1 LEGELKMSDTAR
13 DALAELVAER
23 IVKGDEEKIPWDEAM
38 EHVCETCGL
47 AEKTVGNYLRDY
59 AEREKETW
67 DEQYVVGMAEPH
79 PAVEQAREE
88 VDTGNGDVQKFSG
101 DVTDIDMEPGEVKRV
116 NIAARSIDDSEIH
129 DDYNCRECGGDLHE
143 KGRDEEFCVECGAIH
158 WNGLTVLEDVGHP
171 LVPDVG
177 NDYIRREQ
185 RGNKT
190 DVENVGWAMGDPD
203 YAALLEGETGVG
215 KDFLIEYICAQTNRP
230 MIRLDF
236 GEGVLY
242 EDLVGGFEPNGGDDA
257 EDTLAQ
263 AQELAE
269 SSEIEV
275 GEAISLVGQ
284 KSNFDFKPGFLYE
297 AVENGY
303 VFVADEINAAG
314 PEATMALH
322 GVTEDRESRHLS
334 VRQTGEVIQPHKQF
348 RFVATMNP
356 PHYPGTKDL
365 NDAFKTRFWIE
376 RIDYLPKEAEK
387 VMVLKQTGLDPDEY
401 DQFVGRLVDVLGKL
415 RDSYKEQDIITP
427 IGHREAE
434 KIGKQARR
442 LDGKEAAKKVLMDMA
457 DPGDKN
463 TISKTIDM
471 HL

>member
-1 LEGELKMSDTAR
+1 MSKHSK
-13 DALAELVAER
+13 DALAELVADKIVRGEEER
-23 IVKGDEEKIPWDEAM
+23 IPWDDAVEY
-38 EHVCETCGL
+38 VCEECGL
-47 AEKTVGNYLRDY
+47 AEKTVGNYVREY
-59 AEREKETW
+59 AEREKESW
-67 DEQYVVGMAEPH
+67 NEQYVVGMSDPH
-79 PAVEQAREE
+79 PIVEQAREE
-88 VDTGNGDVQKFSG
+88 AGGSEGDSVQKFSG
-101 DVTDIDMEPGEVKRV
+101 DVTQIDTEPGDVKRV
-116 NIAARSIDDSEIH
+116 NVGARSIDRNKIH
-129 DDYNCRECGGDLHE
+129 DDYVCRECGGELHE

-158 WNGLTVLEDVGHP
+158 WNGLTVLEDVEHP

-185 RGNKT
+185 RANKT
-190 DVENVGWAMGDPD
+190 DVENVAWAMGDPD

-215 KDFLIEYICAQTNRP
+215 KDFLIEYICSQTNRP

-242 EDLVGGFEPNGGDDA
+242 EDLVGGFEPNGSDGASATVEKAEAMVEEMDIEFGD
-257 EDTLAQ
+257 
-263 AQELAE
+263 
-269 SSEIEV
+269 
-275 GEAISLVGQ
+275 AISALGQ
-284 KSNFDFKPGFLYE
+284 ESQFQFKPGFLYE

-322 GVTEDRESRHLS
+322 GVTEDRSSRHLS

-348 RFVATMNP
+348 RFVGTMNP
-356 PHYPGTKDL
+356 PHYPGTKPI

-376 RIDYLPKEAEK
+376 QIDYLPKEAEK
-387 VMVLKQTGLDPDEY
+387 VMMLKQTGLDPDKDDKY
-401 DQFVGRLVDVLGKL
+401 VSHVVDVLSKL
-415 RDSYKEQDIITP
+415 RTSYREQDIVTP

-434 KIGKQARR
+434 KIGKQAQRM
-442 LDGKEAAKKVLMDMA
+442 DGKEAAKKVLMDMA

-463 TISKTIDM
+463 TISKTLDM